1 MKNIFTI
8 VCLLLVGFMQ
18 TGLYA
23 QVGFNNPDPNKY
35 SVIDAKGEQ
44 KGVLI
49 PRLSSGDITNMEVNQ
64 TVNDS
69 LPEGLMVYDSVR
81 HQFFQFNREAGHFQP
96 INAWE
101 AASIVGKYNYYL
113 TNVNKVGVGT
123 NDPRSYM
130 AINGAVT
137 IGEGYTDNDAPKNGL
152 MVESK
157 VNIANADTTGDYA
170 LKVGGNIESTGAI
183 SGFGISPIGSITLF
197 AGPANK
203 VPDGWLICDG
213 SVKLQADYPDLFA
226 VISNLYNA
234 GGVGATQFTLPN
246 LSQKFPVGAKDGAI
260 GDYAL
265 GGTGGSESVKLTI
278 DELPAHNHGIN
289 DPGHAHDFS
298 EEGVNVDSEGDDA
311 SDNPTT
317 DPATNTSTT
326 ATATTGI
333 TIQNTGGDKAHENRP
348 PFISLFYII
357 RAK

>member
-1 MKNIFTI
+1 MKNITI
-8 VCLLLVGFMQ
+8 LCLLLACFMHSS
-18 TGLYA
+18 LIA
-23 QVGFNNPDPNKY
+23 QVGFNNPAPNKY

-101 AASIVGKYNYYL
+101 AVSIVGQYNYYL
-113 TNVNKVGVGT
+113 TNVNKVGIGT
-123 NDPRSYM
+123 TTHQSYM
-130 AINGAVT
+130 AINGEVT
-137 IGEGYTDNDAPKNGL
+137 IGENYTIENASKNGL

-157 VNIANADTTGDYA
+157 VNIANTDTTGDYA
-170 LKVGGNIESTGAI
+170 LKVGGNIEASGAL
-183 SGFGISPIGSITLF
+183 SGFGVAPIGSITIF

-213 SVKLQADYPDLFA
+213 SVVLQNNYPDLFA
-226 VISNLYNA
+226 VISSLYNEA
-234 GGVGATQFTLPN
+234 GVGSGQFTLPN
-246 LSQKFPVGAKDGAI
+246 LSQRFPVGAQNGVI

-265 GGTGGSESVKLTI
+265 GGTGGSASVTLKTSQI
-278 DELPAHNHGIN
+278 PAHNHGVT

-298 EEGVNVDSEGDDA
+298 EEGVSVDSEGDDA
-311 SDNPTT
+311 NDNNTT
-317 DPATNTSTT
+317 DPATNNSTT

-333 TIQNTGGDKAHENRP
+333 TIQNTGGGQAHENRP